1 MRKIIGEPG
10 AWPALFGKVFGGT
23 GILPVRWHRL
33 EACATGLFMILR
45 ERYRR
50 AVPALHI
57 SALIARQG
65 SAAHTRSQ
73 AGAWEREEGLP

>member
-1 MRKIIGEPG
+1 MVLRKIFGEPG

-23 GILPVRWHRL
+23 GILPVRAPRL

-57 SALIARQG
+57 FALMAKQSLG
-65 SAAHTRSQ
+65 AHTRSQ
-73 AGAWEREEGLP
+73 AGDWQ